1 MRGVQ
6 RLLLRSL
13 LQQGAAGEALA
24 AAQAAAAGG
33 RGELAACGRS
43 LARTV
48 GAATARGFAFTAQ
61 QAWRTGA
68 VRPAAAF
75 FAVTHV
81 SGKQESIR
89 FCLLL

>member
-6 RLLLRSL
+6 QLLLRSL
-13 LQQGAAGEALA
+13 LQQGAGEALA

-68 VRPAAAF
+68 VRPAAAS
-75 FAVTHV
+75 FAVAHV
-81 SGKQESIR
+81 SGKQASIR
-89 FCLLL
+89 LCLVL